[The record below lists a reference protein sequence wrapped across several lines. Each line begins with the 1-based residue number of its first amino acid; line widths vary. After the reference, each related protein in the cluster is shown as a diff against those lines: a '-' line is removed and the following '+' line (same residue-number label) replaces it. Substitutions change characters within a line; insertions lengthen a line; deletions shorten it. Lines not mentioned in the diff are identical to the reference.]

1 MSLTTVNVFALGG
14 TIAMAASPGGR
25 GAVTAARTARKV
37 PSAAGRAPPTGGVEP
52 RLTARG
58 LCRAVPGLDRVARIK
73 TFDLRRLP
81 GAHLGDEHLIGLAR
95 AIIKGRAPAVVTQG
109 TDTIEET
116 AFALDLMVGARLPV
130 VVTGA
135 MRHPALA
142 GADGPGNLLAAIT
155 VAASPAAEGLG
166 TLVVM
171 GDRIHAAALV
181 RKTHTSAP
189 DAFTSPNAG
198 PIGFVAE
205 GEARILLYPTAAT
218 VVAIPVRPKD
228 ARPVA
233 VIAAHQ
239 GDDGALLRAAY
250 DEDLAGVVVAAM
262 GGGHL
267 TPKAADAAE
276 ALARRVPV
284 VLASRAGAGPVLART
299 YGFKGSEMDLVSR
312 GLIRA
317 GWLDPAKAR
326 ILLALA
332 RRAGFDRRRIRTAF
346 ATYGGG

>member
-14 TIAMAASPGGR
+14 TIAMTPPPGGS
-25 GAVTAARTARKV
+25 GASTAMGRARKAV
-37 PSAAGRAPPTGGVEP
+37 VKRTPTGGVEP

-73 TFDLRRLP
+73 TFDVRRLP
-81 GAHLGDEHLIGLAR
+81 GAHLSDEHLIGLAR
-95 AIIKGRAPAVVTQG
+95 AIVKGRAPAVVTQG

-116 AFALDLMVGARLPV
+116 AFALDIMVGARLPV

-135 MRHPALA
+135 LRHPALA
-142 GADGPGNLLAAIT
+142 GADGPANLLAAVT

-189 DAFTSPNAG
+189 DAFASPNAG

-218 VVAIPVRPKD
+218 SITVPPTPKD

-233 VIAAHQ
+233 VITAHQ
-239 GDDGALLRAAY
+239 GDEGALLRAAY
-250 DEDLAGVVVAAM
+250 DEDLAGVVIAAM

-276 ALARRVPV
+276 ALGRRVPV
-284 VLASRAGAGPVLART
+284 VLASRTGAGPVLART

-332 RRAGFDRRRIRTAF
+332 RRAGFDRRRTRTAF
-346 ATYGGG
+346 ATFGGG

>member
-1 MSLTTVNVFALGG
+1 MALTTVTVFALGG
-14 TIAMAASPGGR
+14 TIAMTAPDA
-25 GAVTAARTARKV
+25 GAPAAR
-37 PSAAGRAPPTGGVEP
+37 GRAKGPGVTP
-52 RLTARG
+52 RLSARA
-58 LCRAVPGLDRVARIK
+58 LVRAVPALGRVARIR
-73 TFDLRRLP
+73 TVDFRRMP
-81 GAHLGDEHLIGLAR
+81 GAHLKDDDLVALAQ
-95 AIIKGRAPAVVTQG
+95 AILKGKTPAVVSQG

-116 AFALDLMVGARLPV
+116 AFALDLLVGASLPV

-135 MRHPALA
+135 MRHPGLA
-142 GADGPGNLLAAIT
+142 GADGPANLLAAAT
-155 VAASPAAEGLG
+155 VAASAEAEGLG

-181 RKTHTSAP
+181 RKTNSAAP

-205 GEARILLYPTAAT
+205 GDVRILLHP
-218 VVAIPVRPKD
+218 VAGASLPLPVKTGD
-228 ARPVA
+228 TRPVV

-239 GDDGALLRAAY
+239 SDDGEMLRAAY
-250 DEDLAGVVVAAM
+250 GRELGGVVIAAM

-267 TPKAADAAE
+267 SPKASDAAE

-284 VLASRAGAGPVLART
+284 VLASRTGAGPVLART
-299 YGFKGSEMDLVSR
+299 YGFKGSEMDLAGR

-326 ILLALA
+326 LLLTLA
-332 RRAGFDRRRIRTAF
+332 RRAGLDRRKTRAAF